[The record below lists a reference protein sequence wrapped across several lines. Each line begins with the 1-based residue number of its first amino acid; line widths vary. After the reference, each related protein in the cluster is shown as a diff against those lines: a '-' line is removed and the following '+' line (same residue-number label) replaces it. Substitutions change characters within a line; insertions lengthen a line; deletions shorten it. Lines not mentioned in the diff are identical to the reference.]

1 MKYDLVI
8 KGGRVVDPYQ
18 GIDGDCDIA
27 IRGDSVAAVE
37 QTIDA
42 GQATQVI
49 DACGKLV
56 PVLTLRGEKQY
67 AANHD
72 RHHHHH
78 HH

>member
-27 IRGDSVAAVE
+27 IRGHSVAAVE

-56 PVLTLRGEKQY
+56 TPGLIDVHVHVYSGVSTSYNR
-67 AANHD
+67 
-72 RHHHHH
+72 
-78 HH
+78 